1 MWSPRIKIYFFEEML
16 IQTFQLWAQRCLYVL
31 IFLKTIFL
39 PYFIKS
45 VHTKSTLQKLCILKC
60 QEMKCKPHQVIII
73 AKYLSYHHGHV
84 LFSYTYREGFLWI
97 MYPSLLSCS
106 LSSGTRHTNCLLAR
120 SRTHKGR
127 QENELCVCRMYLREP
142 WLLSLD
148 KVT

>member
-1 MWSPRIKIYFFEEML
+1 MWSSLKKCWSEYSNYEIKGVYMYLYFSKQFSFPTLLNMY
-16 IQTFQLWAQRCLYVL
+16 I
-31 IFLKTIFL
+31 LK
-39 PYFIKS
+39 YIK
-45 VHTKSTLQKLCILKC
+45 VLCILKC

-106 LSSGTRHTNCLLAR
+106 LSSGTRHTNCLQAR
-120 SRTHKGR
+120 ARTHKGR

-148 KVT
+148 RMT

>member
-1 MWSPRIKIYFFEEML
+1 MWSSLKKCWSEYSNYEIKGVYMYLYFSKQFSFPTLLNMY
-16 IQTFQLWAQRCLYVL
+16 I
-31 IFLKTIFL
+31 LK
-39 PYFIKS
+39 YIK
-45 VHTKSTLQKLCILKC
+45 VLCILKC

-120 SRTHKGR
+120 ARTHKGR

-148 KVT
+148 EVT